1 MILKRRE
8 YSKKR
13 LLPGRKDEAMK
24 HEFWFDEDHDVV
36 RVKLSGSF
44 TMQELSEI
52 ISILNE
58 LLEDKKHRCILV
70 DVSDSARILSSK
82 EERKAMAEMAK
93 GLDWEKVAVLG
104 ADPILR
110 ISSKIILAVMG
121 KGKEAQFF
129 KTDEET
135 LHWLKGDG

>member
-1 MILKRRE
+1 
-8 YSKKR
+8 
-13 LLPGRKDEAMK
+13 MK